1 MIGLIGGQGL
11 KRWAIIAIIIA
22 AITVIGLIA
31 LFSFVSANTFRP
43 LLEAQLTKAVGR
55 QVKIGNLRFAP
66 FSGSLVADSLN
77 IAGDPNYSNEP
88 FITATRS
95 RIGIEMKPLILER
108 QLEVRS
114 LEIDNPQI
122 HLVRGANGS
131 WNFSTIGR
139 NAASNPGNAQKKSIF
154 PSIVVAL
161 LTIRNGR
168 AIVENFPV
176 PGPARVY
183 DNVNLTARD
192 FSFVNRIPFTLSAS
206 LPANGT
212 VSITGNAGPVNQQD
226 AAMTAFDAQISIQHL
241 DPVAAGFLDPA
252 VGVSMLADIDSHAS
266 TDGQIVQSRGT
277 IHMQGLRLGKTGS
290 PAPQPVELTYDVT
303 QNLQDKSGRLN
314 SADISVGSV
323 AIHVSGVYRL
333 VPDNPWLDV
342 NLSGQNVPID
352 DLQSLMIATGM
363 KLPNGSVLK
372 GGTLSLTLAATGPA
386 NNLVIAGPIALADTR
401 LVGFDLGS
409 KISGIAA
416 MGGIK
421 TGDTTVIQK
430 LNLNVRASTAGLKV
444 DKIDA
449 VMPAVGEATGSGTIS
464 PNGALSFRLIVKV
477 TTASGLGKV
486 GVGLL
491 TKLNGMAGS
500 AAKNGAV
507 KGVPMRV
514 TGTANYPVITADVNG
529 LMRKNASTLGGKL
542 KRLFGGKK

>member
-1 MIGLIGGQGL
+1 MVKPIGGQGL

-22 AITVIGLIA
+22 AVMVIGLIV
-31 LFSFVSANTFRP
+31 LLSFVSANTFRP
-43 LLEAQLTKAVGR
+43 LLEAQLTRAVGR
-55 QVKIGNLRFAP
+55 QVKIGNLRIAP
-66 FSGSLVADSLN
+66 FSGSLVADSLS
-77 IAGDPNYSNEP
+77 IAGDPNYSNES
-88 FITATRS
+88 FLTATQS
-95 RIGIEMKPLILER
+95 RIGIVMKPLILAR

-139 NAASNPGNAQKKSIF
+139 NAASSTANAHKKLIF

-192 FSFVNRIPFTLSAS
+192 FSFVNRTPFTLSAN

-226 AAMTAFDAQISIQHL
+226 AAMTAFEAQISIRHL

-252 VGVSMLADIDSHAS
+252 VGVSMLTDIDAHAS
-266 TDGQIVQSRGT
+266 TDGQVVQSKGI
-277 IHMQGLRLGKTGS
+277 IHMQGLRLGKTGF
-290 PAPQPVELTYDVT
+290 PAPRPVDLTYDVT

-314 SADISVGSV
+314 SADISVGTV
-323 AIHVSGVYRL
+323 AIHASGIYRL
-333 VPDNPWLDV
+333 VPDNPWLNV
-342 NLSGQNVPID
+342 NMSGQSVPID
-352 DLQSLMIATGM
+352 DLQSLMIAAGV

-386 NNLVIAGPIALADTR
+386 NNLVIAGPVALADTR

-421 TGDTTVIQK
+421 TGDTTAIQK
-430 LNLNVRASTAGLKV
+430 LRLNVRASDLGLKV

-449 VMPAVGEATGSGTIS
+449 VIPAVGEATGSGTIS

-500 AAKNGAV
+500 TAKSGAG

-514 TGTANYPVITADVNG
+514 TGTANDPVITADVNG
-529 LMRKNASTLGGKL
+529 LMRRNASALGDKL
-542 KRLFGGKK
+542 KNLFGKKK